1 MDIKSTLAAQN
12 YAQAKTAIAQG
23 DEGGSGLKAAVQSF
37 ADVMNNHEDVARSAM
52 MGQSDPH
59 ALVAAL
65 SSSQLAVETVVTLRN
80 KVVEAYQEIIRM
92 PV

>member
-1 MDIKSTLAAQN
+1 MEITSSMATQT
-12 YAQAKTAIAQG
+12 YAQAKMAFAQG
-23 DEGGSGLKAAVQSF
+23 AAEGPGFKSAVQSF
-37 ADVMNNHEDVARSAM
+37 SDVLNNHEEVARSAM
-52 MGQSDPH
+52 MGQADPH

-80 KVVEAYQEIIRM
+80 KVVEAYQEIMRM